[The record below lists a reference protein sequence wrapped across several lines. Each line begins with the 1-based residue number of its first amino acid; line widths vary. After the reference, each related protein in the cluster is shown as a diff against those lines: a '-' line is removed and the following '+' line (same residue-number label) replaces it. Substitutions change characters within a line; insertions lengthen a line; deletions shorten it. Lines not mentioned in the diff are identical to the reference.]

1 MIELEKNVYITEL
14 FSIYGELLSLTQQ
27 KMLKYY
33 YEMDLSL
40 SEIAQQENI
49 SRNAVHDAL
58 KNGVDNL
65 MFFEDKLHLLQKKI
79 QIDEKLSS
87 LNKEDYLK
95 FKKIFMEEE

>member
-1 MIELEKNVYITEL
+1 MEIRV
-14 FSIYGELLSLTQQ
+14 
-27 KMLKYY
+27 LKYF
-33 YEMDLSL
+33 LA
-40 SEIAQQENI
+40 IAQQENI

-58 KNGVDNL
+58 KKGVDNL
-65 MFFEDKLHLLQKKI
+65 MFFEDKLHLLRKKI